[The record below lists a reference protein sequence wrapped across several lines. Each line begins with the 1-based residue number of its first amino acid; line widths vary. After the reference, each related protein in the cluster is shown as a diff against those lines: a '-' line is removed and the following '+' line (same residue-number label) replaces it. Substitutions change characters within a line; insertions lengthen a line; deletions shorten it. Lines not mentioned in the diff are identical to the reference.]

1 MSLPFQT
8 DVTYKERLIKTGLL
22 PLTYWHEY
30 LDLVYIYKSL
40 LMSNDALLTVKLT
53 RRVTRRNES
62 PEQIILN
69 IPRANTLT
77 FQNSFYCR
85 APRIFNCLPSHLRK
99 ANLSISQFKSYLLAY
114 YQSVTEQVY
123 DVEVPQTFKT
133 VCVKCHSCRA
143 LPSLLVNMCCQ

>member
-1 MSLPFQT
+1 
-8 DVTYKERLIKTGLL
+8 
-22 PLTYWHEY
+22 
-30 LDLVYIYKSL
+30 
-40 LMSNDALLTVKLT
+40 MSNDAFLTVKLT

-123 DVEVPQTFKT
+123 DIEVPQTFKT

-143 LPSLLVNMCCQ
+143 RA